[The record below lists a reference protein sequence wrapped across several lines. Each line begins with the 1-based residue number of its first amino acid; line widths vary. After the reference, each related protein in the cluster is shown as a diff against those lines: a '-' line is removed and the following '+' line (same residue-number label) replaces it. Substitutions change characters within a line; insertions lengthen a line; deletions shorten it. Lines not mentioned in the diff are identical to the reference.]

1 MVTLLGFLVFVV
13 AIIIPVI
20 IVIIVVVV
28 CITVTVLTVALL
40 FITFIIVGVM
50 VMRAIRQRQP
60 VLFRLFSSSGQRHVW
75 LLGVILKHFFERGDF
90 CFFAKLYLR
99 DKGTA
104 KSAEDNKMH
113 LKR

>member
-1 MVTLLGFLVFVV
+1 MLDFLVFVV

-60 VLFRLFSSSGQRHVW
+60 DLFRLFSSSGQRYVW
-75 LLGVILKHFFERGDF
+75 LLGVILKHFFERSDF